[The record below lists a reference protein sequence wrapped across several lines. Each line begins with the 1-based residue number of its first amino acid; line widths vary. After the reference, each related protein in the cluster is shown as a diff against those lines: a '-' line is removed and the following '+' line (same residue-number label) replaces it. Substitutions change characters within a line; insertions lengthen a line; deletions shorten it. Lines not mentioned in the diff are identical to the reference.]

1 MTSLNLREKQKRHTQ
16 LEITKT
22 AMSLFTEHGFD
33 NVPVA
38 LICERAGISRATF
51 FNYFPQKHMIL
62 AAVGTSRIEAMQSLL
77 HSHLTLRHKVKLR
90 HVVSLFLEFS
100 EENEQMDEQSK
111 GLALQVLMHPVSRSS
126 YVELTKRFTAALAEV
141 LLELRGSGLLR
152 GDPAVVAESMFSL
165 YVGTTLEWL
174 MDPSL
179 KRGWLS
185 KTMKVRLQLAADGF
199 DPGKKR

>member
-1 MTSLNLREKQKRHTQ
+1 MNSVNLREKQKRQTR
-16 LEITKT
+16 LEITT
-22 AMSLFTEHGFD
+22 TGMSLFTEHGFD

-51 FNYFPQKHMIL
+51 FNYFPQKPMIL
-62 AAVGTSRIEAMQSLL
+62 AAVGTSIIEAMQSLL

-90 HVVSLFLEFS
+90 HVVSLLLEFS
-100 EENEQMDEQSK
+100 EENEQMDDKSK
-111 GLALQVLMHPVSRSS
+111 GLALQVLIHPVSRSS
-126 YVELTKRFTAALAEV
+126 YVELSKRFTAALTV
-141 LLELRGSGLLR
+141 VPLPIRGSGLL
-152 GDPAVVAESMFSL
+152 GGEQAVVAESMFSL

-179 KRGWLS
+179 ERGWLS

-199 DPGKKR
+199 DPGKRR

>member
-1 MTSLNLREKQKRHTQ
+1 MTSLNLREKQKRNTQ

-33 NVPVA
+33 SVPVA

-100 EENEQMDEQSK
+100 EENEQMDEQSR
-111 GLALQVLMHPVSRSS
+111 GLALQVLMHPVSRPS

-141 LLELRGSGLLR
+141 LSELRGSGLLG

-185 KTMKVRLQLAADGF
+185 RTMKARLQLAADGF
-199 DPGKKR
+199 DPGKRR

>member
-1 MTSLNLREKQKRHTQ
+1 MTSLNLREKQKRNTQ

-62 AAVGTSRIEAMQSLL
+62 AAVGTSRIEAM

-165 YVGTTLEWL
+165 YVGTRLEWL

-199 DPGKKR
+199 DPGKRR